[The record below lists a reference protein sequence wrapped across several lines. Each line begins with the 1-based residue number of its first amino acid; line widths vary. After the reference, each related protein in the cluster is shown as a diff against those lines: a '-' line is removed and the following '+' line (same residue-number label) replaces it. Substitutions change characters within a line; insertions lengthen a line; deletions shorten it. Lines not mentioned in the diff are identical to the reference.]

1 MAVHYTQCM
10 EMFNE
15 GYLFAL
21 AAQVG
26 INHSKKRVDND
37 SIDLTFEGWG
47 YSGVICDPK
56 ISMQLK
62 CTSQDL
68 RVGDEIRFS
77 LSRKNYD
84 DLRETKLGTPRY
96 LAVLEVPKAMSEWT
110 QHIDTG
116 MLLASRCYWV
126 SLRGAITVEQDS
138 ITVGVPLSQRLTS
151 DSLNDLLTRA
161 SNREHV

>member
-1 MAVHYTQCM
+1 MPVHHTQCM

-21 AAQVG
+21 SAQVG
-26 INHSKKRVDND
+26 INHSRKRVDDD
-37 SIDLTFEGWG
+37 SIDLTFEGWNYEG
-47 YSGVICDPK
+47 KIRDPK

-77 LSRKNYD
+77 LKRKNYD
-84 DLRETKLGTPRY
+84 DLRETRLGTPRY
-96 LAVLEVPKAMSEWT
+96 LAVLEVPKDMTAWT

-126 SLRGAITVEQDS
+126 SLRGAKFVDQDS
-138 ITVGVPLSQRLTS
+138 ITVALPLSQRLTS
-151 DSLNDLLTRA
+151 DALNDLLILA
-161 SNREHV
+161 SNREFA